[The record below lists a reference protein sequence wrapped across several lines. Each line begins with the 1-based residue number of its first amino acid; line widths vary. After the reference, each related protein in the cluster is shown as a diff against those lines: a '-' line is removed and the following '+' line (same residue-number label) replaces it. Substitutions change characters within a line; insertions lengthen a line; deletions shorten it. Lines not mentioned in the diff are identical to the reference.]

1 MYDEKTR
8 IFHDMGEA
16 PVFPGV
22 KPLMQAIHA
31 SGMSVNVVT
40 GSGQRQL
47 IDKLLMDFSDYLVRE
62 HITSAYDVKRGKPYP
77 DPYLQGM
84 RKAGY
89 ADPRQAIVV
98 ENAPLGV
105 RAGKAAEMFTVAINS
120 GPLPDKALTDE
131 GADVLY
137 PSIEAFLAD
146 WPEVVKVAGK

>member
-1 MYDEKTR
+1 
-8 IFHDMGEA
+8 
-16 PVFPGV
+16 
-22 KPLMQAIHA
+22 
-31 SGMSVNVVT
+31 
-40 GSGQRQL
+40 
-47 IDKLLMDFSDYLVRE
+47 
-62 HITSAYDVKRGKPYP
+62 
-77 DPYLQGM
+77 M

-89 ADPRQAIVV
+89 VDPRQAIVV

-146 WPEVVKVAGK
+146 WPKVVTAAGK